1 MVAAQVPGVEALPR
15 QGGGVRPRHSVGG
28 SGSGGGELVTETVLV
43 TVSYGPSTTVTL
55 GAGDAMSDGSSDE
68 REWRSILY

>member
-1 MVAAQVPGVEALPR
+1 
-15 QGGGVRPRHSVGG
+15 VGG

-55 GAGDAMSDGSSDE
+55 GAGDATSDGSSDE
-68 REWRSILY
+68 REWGSILY